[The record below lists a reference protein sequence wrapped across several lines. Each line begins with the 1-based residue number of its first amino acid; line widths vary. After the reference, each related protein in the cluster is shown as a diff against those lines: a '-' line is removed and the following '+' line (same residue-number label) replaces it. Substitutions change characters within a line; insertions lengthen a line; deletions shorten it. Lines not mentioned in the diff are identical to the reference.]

1 LKALDDLLPILES
14 IVSFIDE
21 GVIIAE
27 PDGAVIYHNPSA
39 YQLLG
44 LPANQPITN
53 LNRIADLNFKK
64 SMVRAAIEAGNADAA
79 GKLGSA
85 FVRFTEKIRFH
96 GQTRYINFHTGLV
109 EVDDHHR
116 KVRLVIM
123 HDQTEMVQLDSVL
136 ASGGTEIK
144 TRDPHMLSILTQLR
158 QIAPTEA
165 FVLLQGA
172 SGTGKTRL
180 ARLIHQ
186 HSQRANAAFVEVNCA
201 AIPDS
206 LIESELFGHI
216 RGAFTGA
223 TQSRPGRFQSADR
236 GTLFLDEISEIPLH
250 LQAKLLKVL
259 QEQAFEMVGSDKT
272 TRVNIRV
279 IAASNRNLRQLVE
292 DDRFRADLYYR
303 LAVIP
308 LDLPSLHER
317 PGDIPLLI
325 DHFLEKLAARGYPSE
340 LTYSQDAVR
349 MMLDYPWPGNV
360 RELENAVE
368 HGVICAQDGIIT
380 PDSLPMDIR
389 RHFLDERNSS
399 QSPTEEQQRALIV
412 KVLQQAE
419 GNRSLAAELLG
430 IDRTT
435 LWRRMQ
441 KFGIK

>member
-1 LKALDDLLPILES
+1 MLPILES

-27 PDGAVIYHNPSA
+27 PDGRVIYHNPSA
-39 YQLLG
+39 QQLLG
-44 LPANQPITN
+44 LPADQPITSLNKFNN
-53 LNRIADLNFKK
+53 LNLVK
-64 SMVRAAIEAGNADAA
+64 SMVRAAIDAGNADAA
-79 GKLGSA
+79 GKPGDA
-85 FVRFTEKIRFH
+85 FVRFTETVRFH
-96 GQTRYINFHTGLV
+96 GQTRYISFHTGLV
-109 EVDDHHR
+109 DVDTHGR

-123 HDQTEMVQLDSVL
+123 YDQTEMVQLDSVL
-136 ASGGTEIK
+136 ATGGAEIK
-144 TRDPHMLSILTQLR
+144 TRDPHLLGILTQLR

-186 HSQRANAAFVEVNCA
+186 YSQRARSAFVEVNCA

-206 LIESELFGHI
+206 LIESELFGHV

-223 TQSRPGRFQSADR
+223 TQNRPGRFQSADR

-292 DDRFRADLYYR
+292 EERFRADLYYR

-308 LDLPSLHER
+308 VDLPPLHER

-340 LTYSQDAVR
+340 LTFRKDAMS

-368 HGVICAQDGIIT
+368 HGVICALDGVIT

-389 RHFLDERNSS
+389 RYFQHDRKSS
-399 QSPTEEQQRALIV
+399 PAPTEEQQRAVIV
-412 KVLQQAE
+412 QALLQAD
-419 GNRSLAAELLG
+419 GNRSLTADLLG
-430 IDRTT
+430 IDRST

>member
-1 LKALDDLLPILES
+1 
-14 IVSFIDE
+14 
-21 GVIIAE
+21 
-27 PDGAVIYHNPSA
+27 
-39 YQLLG
+39 
-44 LPANQPITN
+44 
-53 LNRIADLNFKK
+53 
-64 SMVRAAIEAGNADAA
+64 
-79 GKLGSA
+79 
-85 FVRFTEKIRFH
+85 
-96 GQTRYINFHTGLV
+96 
-109 EVDDHHR
+109 
-116 KVRLVIM
+116 
-123 HDQTEMVQLDSVL
+123 
-136 ASGGTEIK
+136 
-144 TRDPHMLSILTQLR
+144 
-158 QIAPTEA
+158 
-165 FVLLQGA
+165 LQGA

-236 GTLFLDEISEIPLH
+236 GTLFLDEVSEIPLH

-292 DDRFRADLYYR
+292 EERFRADLYYR

-317 PGDIPLLI
+317 PGDIQLLM

-340 LTYSQDAVR
+340 LTYRQDAVS

-368 HGVICAQDGIIT
+368 HGVICALDGEIT

-389 RHFLDERNSS
+389 RYFQEDRKSS
-399 QSPTEEQQRALIV
+399 PAPTQEQQRTLIV
-412 KVLQQAE
+412 KVLQQAD
-419 GNRSLAAELLG
+419 GNRTLAAELLG
-430 IDRTT
+430 IDRST